1 MGTTTPI
8 GSAREV
14 ALSQGTVRY
23 HDEGTGPPIVFVHGV
38 LVHGGLWTKVVEKLR
53 SDFRCIAPD
62 WPMGSHRVPL
72 SPDARLTPDDVADM
86 VAEFVERLELG
97 PVTLVGNDS
106 GGAVSQLVA
115 TRHPEVVGRLVLT
128 NCDAFDRFPPTMFGY
143 LRWATYVPGAVTVL
157 AQSMR
162 LQATRRLPIAFGWL
176 THEPMDPELVE
187 SFVRPSLDDP
197 RVRRDLKKF
206 LRTISPA
213 YTRKAAEQ
221 LPNFDKPALI
231 AWGRDDKFFPPE
243 LAEKLA
249 ATLPNARLEWIDGAR
264 AFVAQDQPDRLAD
277 LIRQFAGS

>member
-8 GSAREV
+8 GSAGEV
-14 ALSQGTVRY
+14 ALRQGTIRY
-23 HDEGTGPPIVFVHGV
+23 ADEGAGPPIVFVHGV

-62 WPMGSHRVPL
+62 WPMGSHRIPM
-72 SPDARLTPDDVADM
+72 SPDAALTPEDVADM
-86 VAEFVERLELG
+86 VAELVERLDLG

-106 GGAVSQLVA
+106 GGAIAQLVA
-115 TRHPEVVGRLVLT
+115 TRHPGHIARLVLT
-128 NCDAFDRFPPTMFGY
+128 NCDAFDRFPPPMFGY

-187 SFVRPSLDDP
+187 SFVRPSLDD
-197 RVRRDLKKF
+197 RGVRRDLKKF
-206 LRTISPA
+206 LRTISPR
-213 YTRKAAEQ
+213 YTQRAAAA
-221 LPNFDKPALI
+221 LPRFDKPALI
-231 AWGRDDKFFPPE
+231 AWGRDDKFFPAE

-249 ATLPNARLEWIDGAR
+249 ATLPDARLEWIDGAR
-264 AFVAQDQPDRLAD
+264 AFVPQDQPDRLAD